1 MSWYEAIAFCRWLEE
16 KLKLGVALP
25 TEAQWER
32 AARHT
37 DGRKYPWGNSNNE
50 VPRRCNI
57 LETGIGHTSAVGIF
71 PDGAAKCGAMDMAGN
86 VWEWCRTQHR
96 KDYRDY
102 ERQEEDTLEGI
113 SARVLRGGGWPLNAD
128 FARCACR
135 YGCSP
140 DAWYWGIGFRVVAS
154 PSFSE
159 L

>member
-102 ERQEEDTLEGI
+102 ERQVDDTLEGT
-113 SARVLRGGGWPLNAD
+113 SARVLRGVGWLLIAD
-128 FARCACR
+128 NARCACR
-135 YGCSP
+135 VRYHS
-140 DAWYWGIGFRVVAS
+140 ASRNRSIGFRVVAS
-154 PSFSE
+154 PSCSE
-159 L
+159 P